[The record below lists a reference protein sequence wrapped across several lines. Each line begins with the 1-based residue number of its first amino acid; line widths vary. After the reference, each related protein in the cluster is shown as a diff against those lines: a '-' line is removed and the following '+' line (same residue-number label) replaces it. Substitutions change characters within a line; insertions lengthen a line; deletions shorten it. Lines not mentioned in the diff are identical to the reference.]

1 MDTAALG
8 KTRQTQIPTSSN
20 SAETEIAQLKQLRL
34 FKIAKAEYIPDFI
47 VWKKLFQKSKV
58 NITLDVGS
66 WEKKHIEKYCGFFW
80 RVPEPYRSIL
90 AYARV
95 VQASR

>member
-1 MDTAALG
+1 MVRTDTAALG

-47 VWKKLFQKSKV
+47 VWRKLFQKSKV
-58 NITLDVGS
+58 NITLDIGPLKIS
-66 WEKKHIEKYCGFFW
+66 TLKNRLPRW
-80 RVPEPYRSIL
+80 
-90 AYARV
+90 
-95 VQASR
+95 